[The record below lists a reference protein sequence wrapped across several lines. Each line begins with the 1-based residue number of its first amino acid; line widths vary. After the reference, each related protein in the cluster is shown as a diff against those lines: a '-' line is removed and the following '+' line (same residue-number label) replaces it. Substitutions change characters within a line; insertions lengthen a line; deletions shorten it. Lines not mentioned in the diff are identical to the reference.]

1 MILVPNLKFTVM
13 QIEDFT
19 KKFAGAID
27 EDDLAAAPPHTNFR
41 RLKSWDSMAAFSVMA
56 MIDEEYGIALKDTE
70 MRKTETIQQ
79 LYDLV
84 ASKSNE
90 Q

>member
-1 MILVPNLKFTVM
+1 M

-19 KKFAGAID
+19 QKFAESID
-27 EDDLAAAPPHTNFR
+27 DDGLATAPPDTNFR
-41 RLKSWDSMAAFSVMA
+41 KLKNWDSMAAFSVMA
-56 MIDEEYGIALKDTE
+56 MIDEQYGVLLKDTE
-70 MRKTETIQQ
+70 MRKTETIRQ

-84 ASKSNE
+84 VSKK

>member
-1 MILVPNLKFTVM
+1 M
-13 QIEDFT
+13 QIEQFT
-19 KKFAGAID
+19 QKFAEAID
-27 EDDLAAAPPHTNFR
+27 EDDLATAPPNTNFR

-56 MIDEEYGIALKDTE
+56 MIDKEYGITLKDAE

-84 ASKSNE
+84 ASKKNE